1 LNYKVAIIQNRLQ
14 RGGRLQV
21 MIYMIKVLNAEG
33 IIPEILTLSSR
44 ISVYDIKRS
53 YYSRNLKFKIIE
65 ISKDFKMPFEWNI
78 LYFNYVINKYLDK
91 YDLIINNNNTSYL
104 LNKNLNLLSYV
115 HFPRKA
121 RNLAT
126 KKSIHF
132 PSGPDKSIWDY
143 KSDLFSLA
151 ARFYHKDYKPIKN
164 DLIIANSEFTKSQIL
179 QCYNILSE
187 KIEVIYPPVEKENI
201 VNKKQKNQVVSL
213 GRFAPDKRQLEQI
226 MIAQK
231 LQKYHFYIIGFVNS
245 KDYYELCK
253 DYIIRNNLN
262 NITLVADATKKE
274 MLEILSTSN
283 YFIHNMRNE
292 PFGITTI
299 QAIHN
304 SVIPIVH
311 NSGGQKEI
319 VPCNE
324 LRYDDKKDAV
334 KVFNYLS
341 QISDYKREYYIRTL
355 KENVKAFSVDN
366 YERKFKKLINKKIDA
381 LA

>member
-21 MIYMIKVLNAEG
+21 MIYMIKVINAEG

-44 ISVYDIKRS
+44 ISENDIKS
-53 YYSRNLKFKIIE
+53 NYYSRNLQFKINE

-78 LYFNYVINKYLDK
+78 LYFNHVVNRYLDK
-91 YDLIINNNNTSYL
+91 YDLIINNNNTSFL
-104 LNKNLNLLSYV
+104 LNKSLNILSYV

-121 RNLAT
+121 RNLDT

-143 KSDLFSLA
+143 KSDLFGIA
-151 ARFYHKDYKPIKN
+151 AKLYRKDKLIKN
-164 DLIIANSEFTKSQIL
+164 DLIVANSEFTKSKIL
-179 QCYNILSE
+179 DFYNIPS
-187 KIEVIYPPVEKENI
+187 KNIEVVYPPVETEGI
-201 VNKKQKNQVVSL
+201 LNKKQKNQVVSL

-245 KDYYELCK
+245 KDYYEFCK
-253 DYIIRNNLN
+253 DYIISNNLN

-274 MLEILSTSN
+274 MLEILSTSS
-283 YFIHNMRNE
+283 YFIHSIRNE
-292 PFGITTI
+292 PFGITTV

-319 VPCNE
+319 VSCNE

-355 KENVKAFSVDN
+355 KENVKAFSIDN
-366 YERKFKKLINKKIDA
+366 YERKLKKLINKKIDA

>member
-1 LNYKVAIIQNRLQ
+1 
-14 RGGRLQV
+14 
-21 MIYMIKVLNAEG
+21 MIKVINAEG

-44 ISVYDIKRS
+44 ISENDIKS
-53 YYSRNLKFKIIE
+53 NYYSRNLQFKINE

-78 LYFNYVINKYLDK
+78 LYFNHVVNRYLDK
-91 YDLIINNNNTSYL
+91 YDLIINNNNTSFL
-104 LNKNLNLLSYV
+104 LNKSLNILSYV

-121 RNLAT
+121 RNLDT

-143 KSDLFSLA
+143 KSDLFGIA
-151 ARFYHKDYKPIKN
+151 AKLYRKDKLIKN
-164 DLIIANSEFTKSQIL
+164 DLIVANSEFTKSKIL
-179 QCYNILSE
+179 DFYNIPS
-187 KIEVIYPPVEKENI
+187 KNIEVVYPPVETEGI
-201 VNKKQKNQVVSL
+201 LNKKQKNQVVSL

-245 KDYYELCK
+245 KDYYEFCK
-253 DYIIRNNLN
+253 DYIISNNLN

-274 MLEILSTSN
+274 MLEILSTSS
-283 YFIHNMRNE
+283 YFIHSIRNE
-292 PFGITTI
+292 PFGITTV

-319 VPCNE
+319 VSCNE

-341 QISDYKREYYIRTL
+341 QISDYKRESYIRTL
-355 KENVKAFSVDN
+355 KENVKAFSIDN
-366 YERKFKKLINKKIDA
+366 YERKLKKLINKKIDA

>member
-1 LNYKVAIIQNRLQ
+1 MNYKVAIIQNRLQ

-21 MIYMIKVLNAEG
+21 MIYMIKVINAEG

-44 ISVYDIKRS
+44 ISENDIKS
-53 YYSRNLKFKIIE
+53 NYYSRNLQFKINE

-78 LYFNYVINKYLDK
+78 LYFNHVVNRYLDK
-91 YDLIINNNNTSYL
+91 YDLIINNNNTSFL
-104 LNKNLNLLSYV
+104 LNKSLNILSYV

-121 RNLAT
+121 RNLDT

-143 KSDLFSLA
+143 KSDLFGIA
-151 ARFYHKDYKPIKN
+151 AKLYRKDKLIKN
-164 DLIIANSEFTKSQIL
+164 DLIVANSEFTKSKIL
-179 QCYNILSE
+179 DFYNIPS
-187 KIEVIYPPVEKENI
+187 KNIEVVYPPVETEGI
-201 VNKKQKNQVVSL
+201 LNKKQKNQVVSL

-245 KDYYELCK
+245 KDYYEFCK
-253 DYIIRNNLN
+253 DYIISNNLN

-274 MLEILSTSN
+274 MLEILSTSS
-283 YFIHNMRNE
+283 YFIHSIRNE
-292 PFGITTI
+292 PFGITTV

-319 VPCNE
+319 VSCNE

-355 KENVKAFSVDN
+355 KENVKAFSIDN
-366 YERKFKKLINKKIDA
+366 YERKLKKLINKKIDA